1 MSKEFYM
8 AVVTRNVEKASG
20 KTDAAQTADVS
31 SKTLMGAVYFQ
42 CSNIS
47 NGEYPIPARP
57 TFGFA
62 GSNGGGLFWVPKVG
76 DHILVMLDTQLD
88 QPQPFYICSV
98 YTIPNNP
105 IHEEWETNYPN
116 RMGWISNIGHQFI
129 FDDTDYD
136 ELIRIQHAFGGMI
149 EMDSGGNYYEKV
161 LSNRFSEVAAHSE
174 HEVRKDLIYTVI
186 GNHLMDIRKDYN
198 LKVKGNNTTTI
209 QGDYTL
215 EVLGNFVFKQKEMI
229 QEFGSVTEVTK
240 GAKNVSVDGGMNE
253 TVGGCLGHAIVSNYS
268 RTIGGNEAILVSGS
282 TSRTFGLGYTE
293 TVALG
298 NKDVVMLLGNYTL
311 MITAGN
317 IDLTTVAGTTNIGN
331 LLGALAVDIA
341 GAIEAGNFLGSLS
354 IDAVGAITL
363 SGPIGS
369 ISIDVTGAIDVSN
382 AVGGVSID
390 ATGAIDAS
398 NAVGGLSID
407 ATGSIML
414 SNPMGE
420 FSMDPTGTG
429 KFGGATGYV
438 QIDPAGNIT
447 IFGTTTTVGAGGGSV
462 LTNLTDPVVDT
473 ITGAPHIGLPTF
485 TAG

>member
-20 KTDAAQTADVS
+20 KTDDEQTAAVS
-31 SKTLMGAVYFQ
+31 SKALMGSVYFQ

-76 DHILVMLDTQLD
+76 DHILVMFDTQLD
-88 QPQPFYICSV
+88 QPQPYYICSL

-105 IHEEWETNYPN
+105 IHEEWEVNYPN

-129 FDDTDYD
+129 FDDTEYD

-174 HEVRKDLIYTVI
+174 HEIRKDLKYTVI

-198 LKVKGNNTTTI
+198 LKVKGNNYTTI

-215 EVLGNFVFKQKEMI
+215 EVLGNFVFKQKEMM
-229 QEFGSVTEVTK
+229 QEFGSATELVK

-253 TVGGCLGHAIVSNYS
+253 TVGGCLGHAVISNYS
-268 RTIGGNEAILVSGS
+268 RTVGGSEAVLITGS
-282 TSRTFGLGYTE
+282 CSKTYGLGYTE
-293 TVALG
+293 TIAAG
-298 NKDVVMLLGNYTL
+298 NKSITMLLGNFSL

-317 IDLTTVAGTTNIGN
+317 IDLTTVAGSTNIGN
-331 LLGALAVDIA
+331 LIGAVAVSALGAVD
-341 GAIEAGNFLGSLS
+341 AGNLLGGLS
-354 IDAVGAITL
+354 IDEMGAITL
-363 SGPIGS
+363 SGPVGS
-369 ISIDVTGAIDVSN
+369 ISIDV
-382 AVGGVSID
+382 
-390 ATGAIDAS
+390 TGAIDAS

-407 ATGSIML
+407 ATGSISL

-420 FSMDPTGTG
+420 FSMDPTGMG
-429 KFGGATGYV
+429 KFGGSAGYV
-438 QIDPAGNIT
+438 QMDPAGNIT